1 MKLIPKVIDVFK
13 IQFLKNIFTDR
24 SPDTDKFR
32 LFKILLYHETTH
44 PLEIFKDFEKAANLI
59 YSKLRINL
67 LQ

>member
-24 SPDTDKFR
+24 SPDKFR
-32 LFKILLYHETTH
+32 LLKILLYRETTH

>member
-24 SPDTDKFR
+24 SPDKFR
-32 LFKILLYHETTH
+32 LFKILLYYETTH

>member
-1 MKLIPKVIDVFK
+1 MKLTPKIIDVFK

-24 SPDTDKFR
+24 SPDKFR